1 MCVYECACVCVSV
14 HVCACVCVC
23 VHVCVRACVCV
34 CEYNVYAYMYSCK
47 ISRLSQDCD
56 KEDYIK
62 VVCAYKFVTTL

>member
-1 MCVYECACVCVSV
+1 M
-14 HVCACVCVC
+14 C
-23 VHVCVRACVCV
+23 VHVCVYACMCVCVHVCV
-34 CEYNVYAYMYSCK
+34 CEYNVYAYMYPCK